1 MMSGGLDLDD
11 LCRRAKAIVDEA
23 RSAGSLAV
31 DVEVADAMP
40 TVARSLEL
48 LRSAVTLAEAE
59 TSAAIGL
66 IARALFEEWLFTL
79 LWIDGTNDDRSRLVA
94 DYFHHAERLA
104 DKVDA
109 APPLRPE
116 GVQPKQWGVW
126 SRAQRL
132 DELLGTQRATE
143 IYDLVFRIESLASA
157 HGGIGARGRH
167 LRIVEDR
174 PVIDAVGHDPAA
186 TIGRL
191 AIAVILVGEMCSRLW
206 AAAGRDTTRF
216 DLAADVPF
224 S

>member
-1 MMSGGLDLDD
+1 MSGGLDLVD
-11 LCRRAKAIVDEA
+11 LCRRAKAIIDEA
-23 RSAGSLAV
+23 RLAGSLTV
-31 DVEVADAMP
+31 DVEVADAVP
-40 TVARSLEL
+40 TVARSVEL

-66 IARALFEEWLFTL
+66 IARALFEEWLFVL
-79 LWIDGTNDDRSRLVA
+79 LWIDGTDDDRTRLVA
-94 DYFHHAERLA
+94 DYFHHAEKLA

-109 APPLRPE
+109 TPPSRPD
-116 GVQPKQWGVW
+116 GVKPRQWNVW
-126 SRAQRL
+126 TRAERL
-132 DELLGTQRATE
+132 DELLGTRRATE
-143 IYDLVFRIESLASA
+143 IYDVVFRMESLASA

-174 PVIDAVGHDPAA
+174 PVIDAVGHDPGAA
-186 TIGRL
+186 IGRL

-216 DLAADVPF
+216 DLAVDMPF